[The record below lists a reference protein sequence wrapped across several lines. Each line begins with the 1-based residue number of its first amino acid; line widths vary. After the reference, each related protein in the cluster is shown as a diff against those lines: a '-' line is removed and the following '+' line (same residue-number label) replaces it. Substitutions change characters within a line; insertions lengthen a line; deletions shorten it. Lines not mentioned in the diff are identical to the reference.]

1 MQVLAHRPD
10 FRNLWL
16 GTLATQSGQWVLQV
30 AIGWL
35 MLDLTDSAFWVGLTG
50 FAGGMPMLLL
60 AIPAG
65 VATDRFDRRSVLR
78 TCQLGLSVLG
88 LALATAVLLDIVTPW
103 QLLLGA
109 ACNGSLMTINNTARQ
124 TMIPATV
131 PRQEIASAIAYNT
144 AGQSATRLVGP
155 SLAGFSIAAVGGAGA
170 FGLQAVCLAL
180 ALLLTLQLPS
190 ESDNATTQRRR
201 APGALE
207 GVRAVRQD
215 RLLRDLILLAGIPT
229 FAVFP
234 YMQLLP
240 VYARDIL
247 AIGPQGL
254 GLLLASS
261 GCGAVIGA
269 LLVGRTSPS
278 RQAGRTLFA
287 ATIAYCLLVLGF
299 AYAKSVW
306 LSAPLLVFAGI
317 TGSAYLSLNNAILQM
332 HVTDELRGRVV
343 GVSMLT
349 WGLMPLGALPMGFL
363 AEHVGAP
370 AAIASGVLLAI
381 GLTISLSFG
390 SPLLAARLPNEQV

>member
-131 PRQEIASAIAYNT
+131 PRHEIASAIAYNT

-269 LLVGRTSPS
+269 LLVGRTPPS

-363 AEHVGAP
+363 AERVGAP

-381 GLTISLSFG
+381 GLTVTLSFG
-390 SPLLAARLPNEQV
+390 SPLLAARLPSEQV